1 MLGLSST
8 MGGAQYHGSQWPY
21 FLDWGYQMLF
31 HLGSVL
37 LFGIVV
43 TFGQGSVS
51 LGFLIGSRTVRVQI
65 GCAISSWISSF
76 GC

>member
-1 MLGLSST
+1 M
-8 MGGAQYHGSQWPY
+8 Q
-21 FLDWGYQMLF
+21 F

-51 LGFLIGSRTVRVQI
+51 LGFLIGSRTVRVQGQRVRWAVINAFSI
-65 GCAISSWISSF
+65 GVSVILGIGLS